1 MYLVSAFLDNYWN
14 GEQNAVKKAVK
25 ICNDIFLCTYRD
37 VDCDKKFFDILN
49 GKKYLNYLG
58 EEFADFWDAYRDFY
72 DDCED
77 VNNLPVVVATKEV
90 MRIIET
96 IR

>member
-25 ICNDIFLCTYRD
+25 ICNDLFLCTYRD
-37 VDCDKKFFDILN
+37 VDCDKKFFDILD
-49 GKKYLNYLG
+49 GKKHLNFLG
-58 EEFADFWDAYRDFY
+58 EEFVHFWDVYKDFQ
-72 DDCED
+72 DDCGD
-77 VNNLPVVVATKEV
+77 LNDLPVVVATKEV